1 MQRHGRR
8 ALTAVVALL
17 AGGLV
22 LAMAGCAT
30 PEFRYVA
37 SPDDKVVFK
46 VPRSWSTLDPKQV
59 VPAGSQSSE
68 LSWVTFYDG
77 STRPNAVHAKE
88 AIPRSPLLVAESFT
102 LTKEQAASLTNDQL
116 LNAFG
121 PVTDDAQAEA
131 KISRAAQ
138 GLPELKL
145 RRVVSEVVTAKH
157 AHGVHVVFIV
167 GEGAA
172 EVTYNQLGLV
182 DSKSGQAHFL
192 VISCSSDCYH
202 ANQSQIEAVAR
213 SFTVKTP

>member
-8 ALTAVVALL
+8 MIAAVVALV

-22 LAMAGCAT
+22 FALAGCAT

-46 VPRSWSTLDPKQV
+46 VPRTWSTLDPKQV
-59 VPAGSQSSE
+59 VPADSQSSE
-68 LSWVTFYDG
+68 LSWVTFFDG
-77 STRPNAVHAKE
+77 SAKPSAAHAKE
-88 AIPRSPLLVAESFT
+88 AIPHSPLLVAESFT
-102 LTKEQAASLTNDQL
+102 LTKDQAASLTNDQL

-131 KISRAAQ
+131 QVTRAAQ
-138 GLPELKL
+138 GLPALKL
-145 RRVVSEVVTAKH
+145 RRVLNELVTKKLV
-157 AHGVHVVFIV
+157 HGVHVVFIV
-167 GEGAA
+167 GDGSS

-182 DSKSGQAHFL
+182 DNKSGEAHFL
-192 VISCSSDCYH
+192 VISCSSDCYQ

-213 SFTVKTP
+213 SFTVKNP